1 MTLPAAFI
9 SHPVV
14 ENWICPPWRR
24 AGQSLTQNGLVIP
37 SSRAA
42 SRLGLACSLN
52 LVFFVTFLYAIGF
65 VSQLVVPK
73 TIDSGPASSPVQA
86 LIVDLVLL
94 SLFAIQHSGMARQ
107 GFKRLFASFA
117 SPAIERSTYV
127 LLASR

>member
-1 MTLPAAFI
+1 MPTMAQSGSIADPERTRNSFI
-9 SHPVV
+9 A
-14 ENWICPPWRR
+14 R
-24 AGQSLTQNGLVIP
+24 SL
-37 SSRAA
+37 A
-42 SRLGLACSLN
+42 LGFGVLSY

-117 SPAIERSTYV
+117 SRAIERSTYV
-127 LLASR
+127 ILASR

>member
-1 MTLPAAFI
+1 
-9 SHPVV
+9 
-14 ENWICPPWRR
+14 
-24 AGQSLTQNGLVIP
+24 
-37 SSRAA
+37 
-42 SRLGLACSLN
+42 LACSLN

-86 LIVDLVLL
+86 LIVDLGLL

-127 LLASR
+127 ILASR